1 MMVFVFCFW
10 SSCQLTS
17 CTAWWTEVRLF
28 KLLSCEAQSTLD
40 PLWTWSSTWRYD
52 EEWIDW
58 SAWQL
63 QSMPLIGK
71 QCWFQSMATAN
82 PASFN
87 VLWGTCQPLDRGWQ
101 VGALASASFF
111 VTWGAV
117 QGDRRA
123 LPGPEAGFEGTLL
136 LLLLARQAGLEL
148 VVPPFGQ
155 GCACILWEAWPRQ
168 ELYSRKDLPSWPGS
182 LIKKGL
188 FLVKTCVHR

>member
-101 VGALASASFF
+101 VGALASACLPLLHGVQFR
-111 VTWGAV
+111 VTGELCQALRLGLRGPSCCCCW
-117 QGDRRA
+117 QGRQ
-123 LPGPEAGFEGTLL
+123 GWSWWS
-136 LLLLARQAGLEL
+136 LLLARA
-148 VVPPFGQ
+148 VPASCGKPGP
-155 GCACILWEAWPRQ
+155 GKSCTAEKTYL
-168 ELYSRKDLPSWPGS
+168 LDLA
-182 LIKKGL
+182 L
-188 FLVKTCVHR
+188 